1 MDVATIDQEYQQ
13 LQQESQELTQAI
25 QAFATKMQSATDVGE
40 SKDWLLDLKGI
51 ALQIQQEQMQMQALL
66 QALHDFAVNTIPA
79 AQPMAP
85 VAQLQ
90 QAPQPAQGGIL
101 SHFMGGGFGQAMVQ
115 GAGMGAGFGIA
126 DSLIGSIFN

>member
-1 MDVATIDQEYQQ
+1 VDVATIDQEYQQ
-13 LQQESQELTQAI
+13 LQQESQELTGAI
-25 QAFATKMQSATDVGE
+25 QAFATKMQAATDVSE

-51 ALQIQQEQMQMQALL
+51 ALQIQQEQMQMQMLL
-66 QALHDFAVNTIPA
+66 QALHAFAVNTIPA
-79 AQPMAP
+79 DQPAAP

-90 QAPQPAQGGIL
+90 QAPPEPARGGIL

-126 DSLIGSIFN
+126 DSVINSIF